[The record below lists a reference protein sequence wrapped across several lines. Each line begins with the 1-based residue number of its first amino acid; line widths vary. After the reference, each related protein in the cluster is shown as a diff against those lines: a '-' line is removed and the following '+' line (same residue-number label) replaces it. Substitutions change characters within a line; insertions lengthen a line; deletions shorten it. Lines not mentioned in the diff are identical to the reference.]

1 MLLQRGHNIDIKD
14 SDEDSALLYALQN
27 EDDRAARILIEAG
40 ADIHASARNGHL
52 TFHLA
57 AAWGRYD
64 IVELM
69 LAKGAR
75 LESRD
80 RDGHTV
86 LHDAA
91 GMGQEEL
98 VKLLL
103 AKGADVNAQVVD
115 NYVQIVGGSWG
126 DTPLHLAAR
135 GRHAGI
141 VKLLL
146 DAGADDTIIG
156 RGGVIMRGISQAMR
170 QGSVM
175 V

>member
-1 MLLQRGHNIDIKD
+1 M
-14 SDEDSALLYALQN
+14 
-27 EDDRAARILIEAG
+27 
-40 ADIHASARNGHL
+40 
-52 TFHLA
+52 
-57 AAWGRYD
+57 
-64 IVELM
+64 
-69 LAKGAR
+69 KGAR

-91 GMGQEEL
+91 KMGQEEL

-103 AKGADVNAQVVD
+103 GKGADVNAQVVD
-115 NYVQIVGGSWG
+115 NYAQRVGEIWG

-146 DAGADDTIIG
+146 DAGADVTIRG
-156 RGGVIMRGISQAMR
+156 RGGIIMRGAFPGR
-170 QGSVM
+170 
-175 V
+175 